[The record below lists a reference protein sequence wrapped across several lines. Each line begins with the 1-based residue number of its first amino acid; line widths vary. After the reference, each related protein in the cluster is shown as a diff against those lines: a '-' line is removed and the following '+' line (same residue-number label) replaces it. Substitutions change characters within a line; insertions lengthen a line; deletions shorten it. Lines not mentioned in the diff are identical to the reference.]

1 MKPSLSPF
9 RRRRPLALPAALVAL
24 AGCSGPTIGVTFSAK
39 SIPIDVAF
47 GKPSAQVL
55 FQQVTAARSQP
66 ALVPVPAAGLGV
78 IPVQP
83 SSVAPET
90 VSPGTGPLQFQ
101 PVPAGAGGST
111 PSTTTPPA
119 NPSATTTT
127 TTTGPSQSTTT
138 VPPPATC
145 PPPPPNASSRQEA
158 GEEVTGIPPVGSYPV
173 EYVASFNSGNTQQ
186 HQSGTATF
194 TVGQVQQGSGGAS
207 SFSVTTNLLGESGTF
222 QYSVQPPGFS
232 QVTPVGQA
240 SSGGFIALSNATG
253 SGGYG
258 YQASFHPSSGLELL
272 PLPAAVGS
280 SWQGEAADT
289 STGTVASVNGVVQA
303 ETLVGVC
310 GGVVDTRESNATIT
324 TNTPNESITTTVQ
337 TYFATQY
344 GGLPVEEVESYSGTA
359 GGSQVSGS
367 LTWVYDYDPGAPHQ

>member
-1 MKPSLSPF
+1 MKPTRTPF
-9 RRRRPLALPAALVAL
+9 RRRHPLALPAALVVL
-24 AGCSGPTIGVTFSAK
+24 AGCSGPKIGVTFSAK

-55 FQQVTAARSQP
+55 FQQVAAAKAQP
-66 ALVPVPAAGLGV
+66 ALVPVPTAGLGV

-83 SSVAPET
+83 SSVAPEA

-101 PVPAGAGGST
+101 PVPNGAA
-111 PSTTTPPA
+111 PTTTPPP
-119 NPSATTTT
+119 NPTTSTTTA
-127 TTTGPSQSTTT
+127 PSQSTTT

-145 PPPPPNASSRQEA
+145 PPPPPNASSRQQA
-158 GEEVTGIPPVGSYPV
+158 GEQVSGTPPTGSYPV

-194 TVGQVQQGSGGAS
+194 TVGQVQKGSGGAMN
-207 SFSVTTNLLGESGTF
+207 FTVTTNLLGESGTF
-222 QYSVQPPGFS
+222 QYGVQPASFS
-232 QVTPVGQA
+232 QVTPIGQA
-240 SSGGFIALSNATG
+240 SSGGFIALMNATG

-272 PLPAAVGS
+272 PLPATVGS

-303 ETLVGVC
+303 ETVVGVC

-324 TNTPNESITTTVQ
+324 TSTPNENVTTTVQ

-359 GGSQVSGS
+359 GGNQVSGS
-367 LTWVYDYDPGAPHQ
+367 LTWVYDYDPGAPRQ